1 MGAVII
7 ELILVE
13 VTVAAVRISEG
24 STTLHLLNTIYYLN
38 HRTIAV
44 LFAEEPTTVLLEQK
58 TFVWT
63 IAMKLV
69 GFADSCVI
77 AVTELLAC

>member
-1 MGAVII
+1 VGAGII

-13 VTVAAVRISEG
+13 KIVQDVLTLKGVII
-24 STTLHLLNTIYYLN
+24 LHLKNTIYYLN

-44 LFAEEPTTVLLEQK
+44 LFAEEPTTVLLELK
-58 TFVWT
+58 TFVWI

>member
-13 VTVAAVRISEG
+13 RIVQGAVVLKNFI
-24 STTLHLLNTIYYLN
+24 TLHLLSTIYYLN

-63 IAMKLV
+63 IAMKQA